1 MPQSR
6 FTIRPYR
13 IDDVD
18 AIYDAV
24 IESRLHVSK
33 WMDWLTPDYSRETT
47 ENWVK
52 LSLSAWESGDAYEH
66 VIVDENSQEVVGA
79 CGLNSVNKI
88 DLVCNLGYW
97 IRKSYLG
104 QGAALEAVRQIRDF
118 AFKEIGLARLEIVVA
133 ESNLASQRVA
143 EKAGS
148 IDEGL
153 QRARIRIHGVSHDA
167 RMYAL
172 INPGAK
178 RYR

>member
-6 FTIRPYR
+6 FTIRPYQT
-13 IDDVD
+13 DDVD

-24 IESRLHVSK
+24 NESRLHVSK
-33 WMDWLTPDYSRETT
+33 WMNWLTSDYSRETT
-47 ENWVK
+47 EEWVK

-66 VIVDENSQEVVGA
+66 LIVDEYSQEVVGA
-79 CGLNSVNKI
+79 CGLNHVNKI

-97 IRKSYLG
+97 ISKSYLG
-104 QGAALEAVRQIRDF
+104 QGAAVEAVKQISDF
-118 AFKEIGLARLEIVVA
+118 AFEEIGLVRLEIVVA
-133 ESNLASQRVA
+133 ETNLNSQRVA
-143 EKAGS
+143 EKAGA
-148 IDEGL
+148 IEEGL